1 MESVNENKMG
11 VMDVRKLL
19 VSMSVPM
26 MLSML
31 VQALYNIVDSM
42 FVSYIEIPGV
52 ANAGEKAL
60 AALGL
65 AFPAQNLMIAV
76 ATGTGVGVN
85 ALLSKSLGEKNFER
99 ANKTALNAVFLALLS
114 YAVFALGGGFFSR
127 AFFDLQTHEEIIASY
142 GADYLFICTVFSF
155 GLFGQVVFEK
165 LLQSTGRTFYTM
177 LIQGTGAVANII
189 LDPLFIFTFNMGVA
203 GAALATVIGQ
213 ILAACLGLVLNLR
226 KNDELRLTFKRFRP
240 DGFIIKRIY
249 AVGAPSILMASIGSV
264 MTVGMNQIL
273 TAFTSTAVAVF
284 NVYFKLQS
292 FVFMPVFGLNNG
304 MVPIVAYNYGA
315 RRPERIS
322 GTIRWSVVI
331 AVSIMLVGLAA
342 FEFFPGLLLG
352 IFNASPDMLLIGKTA
367 LRIIGTHF
375 LLAGFDIICSSVF
388 QALGHGVL
396 SLITAVMRQLVVLL
410 PAAWLLSRA
419 GGLSAVWWA
428 FPVAELASLI
438 CCVIFLRRL
447 YQREIRPM
455 MNASEPACEA
465 AGDGV

>member
-1 MESVNENKMG
+1 
-11 VMDVRKLL
+11 
-19 VSMSVPM
+19 
-26 MLSML
+26 ML
-31 VQALYNIVDSM
+31 
-42 FVSYIEIPGV
+42 
-52 ANAGEKAL
+52 
-60 AALGL
+60 
-65 AFPAQNLMIAV
+65 
-76 ATGTGVGVN
+76 T
-85 ALLSKSLGEKNFER
+85 
-99 ANKTALNAVFLALLS
+99 
-114 YAVFALGGGFFSR
+114 
-127 AFFDLQTHEEIIASY
+127 
-142 GADYLFICTVFSF
+142 
-155 GLFGQVVFEK
+155 
-165 LLQSTGRTFYTM
+165 
-177 LIQGTGAVANII
+177 QGTGAVANII

>member
-1 MESVNENKMG
+1 
-11 VMDVRKLL
+11 
-19 VSMSVPM
+19 
-26 MLSML
+26 
-31 VQALYNIVDSM
+31 
-42 FVSYIEIPGV
+42 
-52 ANAGEKAL
+52 
-60 AALGL
+60 
-65 AFPAQNLMIAV
+65 
-76 ATGTGVGVN
+76 
-85 ALLSKSLGEKNFER
+85 
-99 ANKTALNAVFLALLS
+99 
-114 YAVFALGGGFFSR
+114 
-127 AFFDLQTHEEIIASY
+127 
-142 GADYLFICTVFSF
+142 
-155 GLFGQVVFEK
+155 
-165 LLQSTGRTFYTM
+165 
-177 LIQGTGAVANII
+177 
-189 LDPLFIFTFNMGVA
+189 
-203 GAALATVIGQ
+203 
-213 ILAACLGLVLNLR
+213 
-226 KNDELRLTFKRFRP
+226 
-240 DGFIIKRIY
+240 
-249 AVGAPSILMASIGSV
+249 